1 MEKKKTE
8 TKSVIT
14 VEMILKMIWISSSK
28 KKDKKKNIKKYH
40 LSIKGD
46 AGESQGI
53 LCHFKF
59 LSVQV
64 FVKRPFAG

>member
-1 MEKKKTE
+1 MNYLKKE
-8 TKSVIT
+8 G
-14 VEMILKMIWISSSK
+14 K
-28 KKDKKKNIKKYH
+28 KIKKYH

-46 AGESQGI
+46 AQGI

>member
-14 VEMILKMIWISSSK
+14 VEMILKMIWITSRK
-28 KKDKKKNIKKYH
+28 KKKIKKYH

>member
-1 MEKKKTE
+1 MEKKNRNKKCYYCGNE
-8 TKSVIT
+8 FKND
-14 VEMILKMIWISSSK
+14 MNYLKKERK
-28 KKDKKKNIKKYH
+28 KIKKYH